1 LEGREE
7 KGLVKLSVAV
17 SEEDDRGD
25 GDDSGGEGVR
35 GAERALRLTLLLLGG
50 LPDTTGT
57 ATALD
62 AKGRAEE

>member
-7 KGLVKLSVAV
+7 KGLVKLSVDV
-17 SEEDDRGD
+17 SEEEDRGD
-25 GDDSGGEGVR
+25 GEERGGEGVR

-57 ATALD
+57 AMALD
-62 AKGRAEE
+62 AKGRAVE